1 MAAQTAEIKCSTKA
15 EHTNP
20 HERITHVGGS
30 GVHPWKL
37 PLDQAINQ
45 IEKGRWTF
53 YIKTPGDGRLPVVIA
68 EYEDGTKYLT
78 TDPDGAQM
86 NDLFGLPDC
95 P

>member
-1 MAAQTAEIKCSTKA
+1 MAAQTAEIKCITKA
-15 EHTNP
+15 VETNP

-53 YIKTPGDGRLPVVIA
+53 YIKTPDNGRLHVVIA
-68 EYEDGTKYLT
+68 EDEDGTKYLT
-78 TDPDGAQM
+78 TEPDSAQK
-86 NDLFGLPDC
+86 NGLFNLPQC